1 MDLYLDSASLA
12 DLEPLL
18 ATGLFRGVTTNP
30 LILQRAGVR
39 LDEVPDLVRA
49 LRTLTDEVFVQ
60 TRTAHDVDAIL
71 DDARALRALG
81 DTIVI
86 KIAATRDGLTAV
98 RRLSDE
104 GVPTLVTAVYDT
116 SQAVLA
122 RAAGAQW
129 IAPYLGRIQDAG
141 RDSLAE
147 VRRMAAA
154 LDGSGTRVLAASVR
168 SIEVVADLAAA
179 GVDAATVGAAVAR
192 DLFTHEATA
201 LAVAEFDA
209 AAAALA

>member
-39 LDEVPDLVRA
+39 LDEVPDLVRT
-49 LRTLTDEVFVQ
+49 LQTLTGEVFVQ
-60 TRTAHDVDAIL
+60 ARTARDVAAIL

-81 DTIVI
+81 DTVVV
-86 KIAATRDGLTAV
+86 KVAATRDGLTAV
-98 RRLSDE
+98 RRLSDD

-116 SQAVLA
+116 TQAVLA
-122 RAAGAQW
+122 QAAGARW
-129 IAPYLGRIQDAG
+129 IAPYLGRMSDAG

-147 VRRMAAA
+147 ARRMTAA
-154 LDGSGTRVLAASVR
+154 LEGSGTRVLAASVR
-168 SIEVVADLAAA
+168 SVEVVGDLAAA
-179 GVDAATVGAAVAR
+179 GVDAATVGVAVAR

-201 LAVAEFDA
+201 RAVAEFDA
-209 AAAALA
+209 AVAALR